1 MNFFSNLRYF
11 IFIILLSSCGPNVE
25 KVESIIS
32 MDQEQE
38 MIESYRAGVDALEK
52 GDSFFA
58 ATKFLEAELL
68 YPQSEWASRSALM
81 AAYSYYQQDYYS
93 KTLDTLNRFLKT
105 YPNDKDIVYAHYLMA
120 ITYYEV
126 IQDEKKDLK
135 PLLLSR
141 DKFEY
146 IIKNYPKTEFALDA
160 NFKIDLIDEVL
171 ASKEMYI
178 ARHYQKKKK
187 WVASIR
193 RYQNVIEKYETSI
206 FIEEALH
213 RLVEINYTLGLED
226 QAKKYASLL
235 GYNYLSSE
243 WYKKSYKILDKNYE
257 APKIVKEKSRI
268 KRIFKKLFN

>member
-1 MNFFSNLRYF
+1 MKLNLKLKLIF
-11 IFIILLSSCGPNVE
+11 LIFILSSCAPKVE
-25 KVESIIS
+25 KVESIVS

-105 YPNDKDIVYAHYLMA
+105 YPNHKDIAYAHYLMA
-120 ITYYEV
+120 ITYYEI

>member
-105 YPNDKDIVYAHYLMA
+105 YPNHKDIAYAHYLMA
-120 ITYYEV
+120 ITYYEI